1 MLQST
6 LTTLTPNQCSE
17 YGQTVYSAVKQAD
30 GTYSVQTLTVKDG
43 KVTACTQALGYANA
57 AAAKTAI
64 NLLTAAWIDSL

>member
-6 LTTLTPNQCSE
+6 LTQLTPNQCSE

-30 GTYSVQTLTVKDG
+30 GTYSVQTLVIQDG
-43 KVTACTQALGYANA
+43 KVISCAQALGYATA
-57 AAAKTAI
+57 ANAKTAI